1 MGALPK
7 RKISKTRRNK
17 RRAHHALKPPG
28 LVPCPQCHELRL
40 HHQVCPSCGSYRGVE
55 VIEIKEKKKK
65 PE

>member
-17 RRAHHALKPPG
+17 RRAHHALKPPE
-28 LVPCPQCHELRL
+28 LVSCPQCHELRL
-40 HHQVCPSCGSYRGVE
+40 PHQVCPSCGSYRGVE
-55 VIEIKEKKKK
+55 VIKIKEKKKK